1 MLLSDYYT
9 KADQQLRNAAMK
21 DIYKMI
27 HKYGLNNDEISWSEN
42 YVIIEHKEMFWLSKI
57 DSECPVDMVAIEKGD
72 YGQYEYKLHV
82 GIDGVHYT
90 LLDLDN
96 ILITLRA
103 VEKYFG
109 LDKQNT
115 M

>member
-1 MLLSDYYT
+1 
-9 KADQQLRNAAMK
+9 
-21 DIYKMI
+21 
-27 HKYGLNNDEISWSEN
+27 
-42 YVIIEHKEMFWLSKI
+42 MFWISKI

-109 LDKQNT
+109 LDKLNT